1 MVESMSDIR
10 NCKKMAGIM
19 LAVILLTFF
28 GVIQEKLPV
37 NTVVEMFGAEQSI
50 TDAAEDEIASA
61 CKMPDRETRI
71 TASKTTLD
79 EVVTRE
85 QKTVH
90 VMPIRFIAVVC
101 ALFCAIRVVY
111 RITIRRF
118 GCRMIA
124 LWENILYIHQIDG
137 AKGNDLLYT

>member
-1 MVESMSDIR
+1 MSDIR

-37 NTVVEMFGAEQSI
+37 DTVVETVDAEQSV
-50 TDAAEDEIASA
+50 TGAAKNEIADA
-61 CKMPDRETRI
+61 HEIPDEETRI
-71 TASKTTLD
+71 TASKSTLD

-85 QKTVH
+85 QKTEH
-90 VMPIRFIAVVC
+90 VISIRFIAVMC
-101 ALFCAIRVVY
+101 TLFCAIQVVY
-111 RITIRRF
+111 RITLRRF